1 MIKKAKR
8 LDNIPPYLFAEIDKK
23 KEEAIK
29 RGVKVL
35 SLGIGDP
42 DLPTPPHIVDALY
55 EAAKIVSNQ
64 KYPPYEGTKE
74 FRKAVAEWYE
84 KRFNVTLDPEKEV
97 LTLIGSKE
105 GIAHIFLAFVD
116 PGDIALIPDPGYPVY
131 KVATILAGGIPYTFP
146 LKPDTYLPDFSN
158 VPEEVA
164 RKAKIMFLNYPNN
177 PTAAVADLS
186 IFEEAVEFAK
196 KYDII
201 LCHDNAYSEVTFDG
215 YIAPSILE
223 VKGAKDIAVEFH
235 SLSKTYNMTGWR
247 IGFAV
252 GNKDI
257 IDGLSIVKTN
267 VDSGVFMAIQ
277 YAGVVAL
284 RGSQD
289 VVEENKRVIAKRRDI
304 FVEGLKKLGWDIKP
318 TKGTFYLWVPIPK
331 NFKSSI
337 EFASFLLEKTGIVVP
352 PGIGYGENGE
362 GYFRIAL
369 TVDEPVLKEA
379 LERMESAG
387 IRGD

>member
-29 RGVKVL
+29 RGIKVL
-35 SLGIGDP
+35 NLGIGDP
-42 DLPTPPHIVDALY
+42 DLPTPPHIVSALY
-55 EAAKIVSNQ
+55 ESAKIVSNQ

-74 FRKAVAEWYE
+74 FRQAVAEWYE
-84 KRFNVTLDPEKEV
+84 RRFNVTLDPEKEV

-131 KVATILAGGIPYTFP
+131 NVATILAGGIPYKFP
-146 LKPDTYLPDFSN
+146 LKPDTYLPDFSSI
-158 VPEEVA
+158 PEDVA
-164 RKAKIMFLNYPNN
+164 RKARIMFLNYPNN

-186 IFEEAVEFAK
+186 VFEEAVAFAK

-201 LCHDNAYSEVTFDG
+201 LCHDNAYSEITFDG
-215 YIAPSILE
+215 FVAPSILQ

-252 GNKDI
+252 GNRDI

-277 YAGVVAL
+277 SAGIAAFK
-284 RGSQD
+284 GPQD
-289 VVEENKRVIAKRRDI
+289 IVEENRKVISRRRDI
-304 FVEGLKKLGWDIKP
+304 FIEGLRRLGWNIKP
-318 TKGTFYLWVPIPK
+318 PKGTFYLWVPIPK
-331 NFKSSI
+331 SFESSI
-337 EFASFLLEKTGIVVP
+337 EFAGYLLEKTGIVVP

-369 TVDEPVLKEA
+369 TVDDSILKEA